1 MPRFTSRN
9 IIRLSQ
15 DCPKGSNVLRP
26 GLMTLLPWPMEDMGG
41 GMRNRAASSKE
52 GKQMKTSGDSVQN
65 EKIRRTF
72 FIMPPDL
79 NL

>member
-1 MPRFTSRN
+1 
-9 IIRLSQ
+9 
-15 DCPKGSNVLRP
+15 
-26 GLMTLLPWPMEDMGG
+26 MTLLPWPMEDMGG